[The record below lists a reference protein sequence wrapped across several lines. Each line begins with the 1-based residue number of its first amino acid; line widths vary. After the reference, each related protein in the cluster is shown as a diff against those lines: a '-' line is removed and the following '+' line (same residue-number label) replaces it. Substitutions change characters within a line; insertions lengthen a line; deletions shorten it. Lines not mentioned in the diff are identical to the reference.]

1 MFIGVIKTDVVTGI
15 HYFDLLAPCLFHYFY
30 VLLLQN
36 ISISTNTLLFL
47 LVDAGLFPASW
58 HYRLLFFVVSSPI
71 EEASSQRWVTL
82 TQLRN
87 MWIWQRKQV
96 LVSLPS

>member
-47 LVDAGLFPASW
+47 LVDARLFPAC
-58 HYRLLFFVVSSPI
+58 
-71 EEASSQRWVTL
+71 
-82 TQLRN
+82 
-87 MWIWQRKQV
+87 
-96 LVSLPS
+96 